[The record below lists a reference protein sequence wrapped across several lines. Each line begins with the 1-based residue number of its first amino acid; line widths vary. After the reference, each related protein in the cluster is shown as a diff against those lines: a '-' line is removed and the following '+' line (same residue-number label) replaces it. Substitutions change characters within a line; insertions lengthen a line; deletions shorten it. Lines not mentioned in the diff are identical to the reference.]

1 MSDKVSFSF
10 ASQTLEEISDYYKV
24 MSDALRQYYD
34 VDNMHNPI
42 PPRFIGLSREELE
55 NELNERLNELDKNVS
70 LSLLS
75 AIEASLR
82 IDYLNRVYQRKKEDL
97 SRAFRSIHK
106 TTGNKASLEEDIL
119 SSWKKYHPEYKSIFS
134 DIMGALKYR
143 HWLAHGRYWVP
154 KLGRQYDFYSI
165 SIIAIRFYQDVP
177 LVLVG

>member
-1 MSDKVSFSF
+1 MSDKVSFSS
-10 ASQTLEEISDYYKV
+10 ATQSLEEISDYYKV
-24 MSDALRQYYD
+24 TAEALRKYY
-34 VDNMHNPI
+34 NTAENSNPI
-42 PPRFIGLSREELE
+42 PARFIGLSQNELE
-55 NELNERLNELDKNVS
+55 KELTERLNELNKNVS

-82 IDYLNRVYQRKKEDL
+82 IDYLNRVYRREKDDL
-97 SRAFRSIHK
+97 SRVFREIHK
-106 TTGNKASLEEDIL
+106 TKGNKASLEEDIL
-119 SSWKKYHPEYKSIFS
+119 SSWKKYHPKYKSIFS

-177 LVLVG
+177 LIN

>member
-1 MSDKVSFSF
+1 MSDKVSFSS

-24 MSDALRQYYD
+24 MSEALRQYYNVAD
-34 VDNMHNPI
+34 KDKLI
-42 PPRFIGLSREELE
+42 PPQFIGLTLKELE
-55 NELNERLNELDKNVS
+55 KELNERLNELDKNVS

-82 IDYLNRVYQRKKEDL
+82 IDYLNRVYQREKDDL
-97 SRAFRSIHK
+97 SRVFREIHK
-106 TTGNKASLEEDIL
+106 KKANKASLEEDIL
-119 SSWKKYHPEYKSIFS
+119 SSWKKYHPECKSIFS

-165 SIIAIRFYQDVP
+165 SIIAIRFYQNVP
-177 LVLVG
+177 LVG